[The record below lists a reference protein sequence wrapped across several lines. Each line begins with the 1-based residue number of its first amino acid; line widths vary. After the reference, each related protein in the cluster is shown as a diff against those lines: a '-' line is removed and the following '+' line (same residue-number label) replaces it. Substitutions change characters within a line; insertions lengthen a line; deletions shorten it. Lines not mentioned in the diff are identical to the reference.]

1 MLTKKQINLIAGF
14 VISIIFAF
22 AIFATSDGSK
32 LSLPFEKNSESE
44 NVEEISVVSK
54 DDLDVL
60 DAEEI
65 VVGEEA
71 ISLPPSETPT
81 QIQEVLLK
89 VTKVVDGD
97 TIDVEINGEVKRLR
111 LIGINTPETV
121 DPRTKV
127 ECFGREASSKA
138 KELLEGGFVSLESDE
153 SQGERDKYGRLL
165 RYVFL
170 PDGTNYNQFM
180 ISQGYA
186 YEYTYDLPYKYQFD
200 FKQAEVNAR
209 NQNLGLWSPQTCS
222 GNK

>member
-14 VISIIFAF
+14 VIFIISAF

-32 LSLPFEKNSESE
+32 LSLPFEKNSEQK
-44 NVEEISVVSK
+44 EIEGVSVVSK
-54 DDLDVL
+54 DDLSVK

-65 VVGEEA
+65 TVGVETV
-71 ISLPPSETPT
+71 SLTPSETPT
-81 QIQEVLLK
+81 RIQEMLLK

-127 ECFGREASSKA
+127 ECFGKEASSKA

-165 RYVFL
+165 RYIFL

-200 FKQAEVNAR
+200 FKQAEIDAR
-209 NQNLGLWSPQTCS
+209 NGNKGLWSPDTCS